1 MARNKFKHGVRKKL
15 LAIMALM
22 FWNKLSIRLVGENGW
37 LLASWSLMNM
47 QKSYRC
53 MIWLCQQLGSQKALL
68 CPYLRSLWRP
78 EAAQSFLVVPD
89 SPPPHGLQILFF
101 LYLCLYS
108 YFPIYFS
115 GRLSDIQCV
124 QNYLTRRLLL
134 PFKSR
139 LGKVVKGSVGSG

>member
-22 FWNKLSIRLVGENGW
+22 FWNKLSVRLVGENGW

-53 MIWLCQQLGSQKALL
+53 MIWLCQQLGSHKALL

-89 SPPPHGLQILFF
+89 SPPPWPPNTFF
-101 LYLCLYS
+101 SLCLYS

-115 GRLSDIQCV
+115 GRLSDSQCV
-124 QNYLTRRLLL
+124 QNYLTHRLLL

-139 LGKVVKGSVGSG
+139 QGKVVKGSVGSG